1 MKSELLAKNGLI
13 NYIIG
18 SEFDISYIRQKEKL
32 KEYMDGL
39 FKKLDID
46 PDQVYYGVQTHT
58 DNIKYCDGKNGDD
71 FLCGKI
77 FEETDGLITDKK
89 NLALVIKFADCTPV
103 LLFDPVKKVQACVHS
118 GWRGTAKRISEKAIE
133 KMVNDFS
140 CKKENILAYIGP
152 SIDQDNY
159 EVGQDVYD
167 AFKDFKNRDKFFIG
181 YKEKYKLDMVAAN
194 LDILLE
200 AGIKKEN
207 IEISNISTYNDLK
220 LNSARRQKE
229 NYKLNGIISLIK

>member
-1 MKSELLAKNGLI
+1 MKL
-13 NYIIG
+13 
-18 SEFDISYIRQKEKL
+18 EK
-32 KEYMDGL
+32 
-39 FKKLDID
+39 
-46 PDQVYYGVQTHT
+46 
-58 DNIKYCDGKNGDD
+58 
-71 FLCGKI
+71 
-77 FEETDGLITDKK
+77 
-89 NLALVIKFADCTPV
+89 
-103 LLFDPVKKVQACVHS
+103 
-118 GWRGTAKRISEKAIE
+118 GTAKRISEKAIE

-167 AFKDFKNRDKFFIG
+167 AFKDFKNRDKFFVD
-181 YKEKYKLDMVAAN
+181 YKEKYKLDMIAAN